1 MILINLLPHREL
13 ARKRA
18 RQVFNISLVISAA
31 IGAVIGGMI
40 YLWYQAQVMIQEDRN
55 QFLKTRNLELDREI
69 KEVANLQNEI
79 AILKA
84 RQQAVEELQSD
95 RNLPVYMFNEVMQQL
110 PEGTYLKTIKQE
122 GRSVLF
128 MGAAQSSER
137 ISEFLRNLSRNTE
150 WINRPELIEIV
161 AGELALG
168 AKEKRRIYNFS
179 IRAQLGAINT
189 DTEKEKK

>member
-40 YLWYQAQVMIQEDRN
+40 YLWYQGQVMIQEDRN

-179 IRAQLGAINT
+179 IRAQLGAVNT

>member
-40 YLWYQAQVMIQEDRN
+40 YLWYQGQVMIQEDRN

-69 KEVANLQNEI
+69 KEVASLQNEI

-150 WINRPELIEIV
+150 WINRPELIEIL
-161 AGELALG
+161 AGDLALG
-168 AKEKRRIYNFS
+168 AKEKRRIYNFN

-189 DTEKEKK
+189 EKEKK

>member
-1 MILINLLPHREL
+1 MILINLLPHREI
-13 ARKRA
+13 ARKKA

-40 YLWYQAQVMIQEDRN
+40 YLWYQGQVMIQEDRN

-168 AKEKRRIYNFS
+168 AKEKRRIYNFN

>member
-1 MILINLLPHREL
+1 MILINLLPHREI

-40 YLWYQAQVMIQEDRN
+40 YLWYQGQVMIQEDRN

>member
-40 YLWYQAQVMIQEDRN
+40 YLWYQGQVMIQEDRN

-189 DTEKEKK
+189 DAEKEKK

>member
-40 YLWYQAQVMIQEDRN
+40 YLWYQGQVMIQEDRN

>member
-1 MILINLLPHREL
+1 MILINLLPHREI

-40 YLWYQAQVMIQEDRN
+40 YLWYQGQVMIQEDRN

-161 AGELALG
+161 AGDLALG
-168 AKEKRRIYNFS
+168 AKEKRRIYNFN

>member
-40 YLWYQAQVMIQEDRN
+40 YLWYQGQVMIQEDRN

-95 RNLPVYMFNEVMQQL
+95 RNLPVYMFNEVMQQF

>member
-40 YLWYQAQVMIQEDRN
+40 YLWYQGQVMIQEDRN

-69 KEVANLQNEI
+69 KEVASLQNEI

-95 RNLPVYMFNEVMQQL
+95 RNLPVYMFNEVIQQL

-161 AGELALG
+161 AGDLALG
-168 AKEKRRIYNFS
+168 AKEKRRIYNFN

-189 DTEKEKK
+189 DTGKEKK

>member
-40 YLWYQAQVMIQEDRN
+40 YLWYQGQVMIQEDRN

-69 KEVANLQNEI
+69 KEVASLQNEI

-95 RNLPVYMFNEVMQQL
+95 RNLPVYMFNEVIQQL

-161 AGELALG
+161 AGDLALG
-168 AKEKRRIYNFS
+168 AKEKRRIYNFN

>member
-1 MILINLLPHREL
+1 MILINLLPHREI
-13 ARKRA
+13 ARKKA

-40 YLWYQAQVMIQEDRN
+40 YLWYQGQVMIQEDRN

-161 AGELALG
+161 AGDLALG
-168 AKEKRRIYNFS
+168 AKEKRRIYNFN

>member
-1 MILINLLPHREL
+1 MILINLLPHREI

-40 YLWYQAQVMIQEDRN
+40 YLWYQGQVMIQEDRN

-69 KEVANLQNEI
+69 KEVASLQNEI

-161 AGELALG
+161 AGDLALG
-168 AKEKRRIYNFS
+168 AKEKRRIYNFN
-179 IRAQLGAINT
+179 IRAQLGAINA

>member
-18 RQVFNISLVISAA
+18 RQVCNISLVISAA

-40 YLWYQAQVMIQEDRN
+40 YLWYQGQVMIQEDRN

>member
-40 YLWYQAQVMIQEDRN
+40 YLWYQGQVMIQEDRN

-69 KEVANLQNEI
+69 KEVASLQNEI

-161 AGELALG
+161 AGDLALG
-168 AKEKRRIYNFS
+168 TKEKRRIYNFN

-189 DTEKEKK
+189 DTGKEKK